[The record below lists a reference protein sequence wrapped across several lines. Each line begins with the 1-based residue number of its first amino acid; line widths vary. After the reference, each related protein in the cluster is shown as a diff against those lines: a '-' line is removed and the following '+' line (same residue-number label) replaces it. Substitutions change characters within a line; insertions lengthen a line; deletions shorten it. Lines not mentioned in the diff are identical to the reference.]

1 MKTLKDRYQTK
12 LVGAEEAVKVVKS
25 GDWIVFSHACGKPR
39 ILPGE
44 LVKRAEK

>member
-25 GDWIVFSHACGKPR
+25 GDWIFFPMLAVSRGSCP
-39 ILPGE
+39 E
-44 LVKRAEK
+44 N